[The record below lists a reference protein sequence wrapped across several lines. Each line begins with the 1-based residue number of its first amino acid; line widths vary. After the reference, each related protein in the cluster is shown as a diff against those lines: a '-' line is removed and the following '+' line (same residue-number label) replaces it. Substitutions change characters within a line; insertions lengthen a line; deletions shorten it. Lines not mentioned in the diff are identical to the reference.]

1 MNSVLFSKIVNMDE
15 LCQDFLGA
23 DLKDL
28 IGVSDDGTEIK
39 ITVSSQVL
47 FKHGMYYHSGY
58 FDSDVDLDEED
69 NVTQA
74 SINRFF
80 KLLDYL
86 KIDRGSYS
94 EEIRKLIAERCLE
107 KIEIGDSP
115 YDDDIIIVDDY
126 VYVDQQAVL
135 RIVSGNVR
143 RKDIIIKAMP
153 LNDDWILEEILL

>member
-1 MNSVLFSKIVNMDE
+1 MPVTVYNRGESQAKQSVAYLQEI
-15 LCQDFLGA
+15 LCA
-23 DLKDL
+23 MK
-28 IGVSDDGTEIK
+28 S
-39 ITVSSQVL
+39 
-47 FKHGMYYHSGY
+47 
-58 FDSDVDLDEED
+58 
-69 NVTQA
+69 
-74 SINRFF
+74 
-80 KLLDYL
+80 
-86 KIDRGSYS
+86 RGIYS

-153 LNDDWILEEILL
+153 LNDDWILEEVLL